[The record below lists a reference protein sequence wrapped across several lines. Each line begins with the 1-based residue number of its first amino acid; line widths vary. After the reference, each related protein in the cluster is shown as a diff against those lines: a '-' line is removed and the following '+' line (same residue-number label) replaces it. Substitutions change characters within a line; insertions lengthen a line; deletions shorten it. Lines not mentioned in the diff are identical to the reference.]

1 MMYLDLALRGGAV
14 TMLFVFALLMW
25 RTPIGW
31 EGRLSVAALAVCK
44 SAFLVTHAALVLDF
58 PPLVY
63 SNLIL
68 LSALTPVAIT
78 WFIVSI
84 FLDGPTMR
92 WPWGVASMITAG
104 TFYIEMT
111 VPGGFEFCTT
121 IASALYGSL
130 VLMALWTA
138 RDDLVECRC
147 RARPAFAVAI
157 AGLAFALTGAHAI
170 GAVSEGSVVFAL
182 LQSLGTFTVC
192 VAFALWLLSPDMDQW
207 PGQTDPAME
216 KHMPTSKIAD
226 ADTAL
231 IGRITSAMSAG
242 IWREEGL
249 TIGALAA
256 KLSVPE
262 HRLRRA
268 INQGLGHRNF
278 SSFVNRARIEAARKM
293 LQDPEH
299 MHSTMLEIAYD
310 VGFSSMGPFNRA
322 FRAEVGCSPTEYRR
336 NVLTDG
342 RADSERLSPIPAN
355 LH

>member
-1 MMYLDLALRGGAV
+1 MMFLDLGLRGGAI
-14 TMLFVFALLMW
+14 TMMFLFAVLMW

-31 EGRLSVAALAVCK
+31 EGRLSVVALALCK
-44 SAFLVTHAALVLDF
+44 SAFMVTQAPISFDL
-58 PPLVY
+58 PPLVQ

-68 LSALTPVAIT
+68 LTALTPAAIT

-84 FLDGPTMR
+84 FLDGPR
-92 WPWGVASMITAG
+92 LKWPWVIAALTTAG
-104 TFYIEMT
+104 TFYVELA
-111 VPGGFEFCTT
+111 VPGGFPFCV
-121 IASALYGSL
+121 AFGVVLYGAL

-147 RARPAFAVAI
+147 RARPAFAVAV
-157 AGLAFALTGAHAI
+157 AGLAFALTGAQSI
-170 GAVSEGSVVFAL
+170 GILSESSLLLAL
-182 LQSLGTFTVC
+182 LQSMGTFVVC
-192 VAFALWLLSPDMDQW
+192 VAFALWLLHPDMDRW
-207 PGQTDPAME
+207 PGQTDPLP
-216 KHMPTSKIAD
+216 HTPVTTIPVGG

-231 IGRITSAMSAG
+231 IGRITSAMAAG

-256 KLSVPE
+256 KLAVPE

-278 SSFVNRARIEAARKM
+278 SSFINRARIEAACNM
-293 LQDPEH
+293 LRDPEH
-299 MHSTMLEIAYD
+299 MHTTMLEIAYD

-322 FRAEVGCSPTEYRR
+322 FRSEMGRSPTEYRR
-336 NVLTDG
+336 SVLSDG
-342 RADSERLSPIPAN
+342 CADSERSSPIAAN